1 MKKLTIILITTLLIS
16 TKAFSLTFERCHV
29 GFFDTFEEHHN
40 EKYQFSVHINK
51 GKILETQIFKDEW
64 LATST
69 HKPNKIKN
77 TVWDITYFDE
87 DYINGI
93 AADGAE
99 IILKL
104 KKQKYNNVEI
114 KFRDENAG
122 LLAIYCEINK
132 STKSSSS
139 YLDYWWAVILIIAIT
154 FFIFTQSGK
163 RLKQIRRK

>member
-16 TKAFSLTFERCHV
+16 TKAFSFTFDRCYTTNH
-29 GFFDTFEEHHN
+29 DTFEESHK

-64 LATST
+64 LADRKRPRTD
-69 HKPNKIKN
+69 KIKN
-77 TVWDITYFDE
+77 EFWDLTYID
-87 DYINGI
+87 DVYIKGQTANGDQLI
-93 AADGAE
+93 F
-99 IILKL
+99 KL
-104 KKQKYNNVEI
+104 NEKKYHNVEI
-114 KFRDENAG
+114 TNSTG
-122 LLAIYCEINK
+122 SLLVLWCELNK
-132 STKSSSS
+132 STKSSSN